1 MAQIRRPGG
10 FTIIELMVT
19 LAIAGVLIGFAL
31 PAFNGFINQ
40 RQITAT
46 VNDFVLAMNYARSE
60 AARLGGAVTVQ
71 AITAADTD
79 NEWGPGFCV
88 VQGTPGNCD
97 GTTLRRFGDGYP
109 DGAING
115 LDTLDGIAAFTFN
128 SRGLMTAGAAGAMS
142 VCATDT
148 DTDPGRT
155 LTVTAIGR
163 VSVAERVC
171 HP

>member
-1 MAQIRRPGG
+1 MPRAARPGG

-19 LAIAGVLIGFAL
+19 LAIAGVLMGFAL
-31 PAFNGFINQ
+31 PAFNGFISQ
-40 RQITAT
+40 RQLTAT

-71 AITAADTD
+71 AISAADTD

-88 VQGTPGNCD
+88 VQGTPGNCA
-97 GTTLRRFGDGYP
+97 GATLRTFADGYP

-115 LDTLDGIAAFTFN
+115 LDALDGVAAFTFN
-128 SRGLMTAGAAGAMS
+128 SRGLMTAGAAGALS
-142 VCATDT
+142 VCAADT
-148 DTDPGRT
+148 DIDPGRT

-163 VSVAERVC
+163 VSVAERDC

>member
-1 MAQIRRPGG
+1 MAQVRRSGG

-19 LAIAGVLIGFAL
+19 LAIGAVLIGFAL
-31 PAFNGFINQ
+31 PAFNGFISQ
-40 RQITAT
+40 RQITTT

-71 AITAADTD
+71 AISAADTE

-88 VQGTPGNCD
+88 VQGTPGDCT
-97 GTTLRRFGDGYP
+97 GVTLRSFADGYA

-115 LDTLDGIAAFTFN
+115 LDALDGVAAFTFN
-128 SRGLMTAGAAGAMS
+128 SRGLMTAGAAGQLS
-142 VCATDT
+142 VCATDVA
-148 DTDPGRT
+148 TDPGRT

-163 VSVAERVC
+163 VSVAELVC